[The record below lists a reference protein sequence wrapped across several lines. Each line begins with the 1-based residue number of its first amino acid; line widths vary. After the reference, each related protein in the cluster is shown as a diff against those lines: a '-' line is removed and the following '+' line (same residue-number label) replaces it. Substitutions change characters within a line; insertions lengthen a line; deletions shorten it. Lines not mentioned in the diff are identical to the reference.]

1 MVPKRPTPIDVPPAS
16 SSEEETT
23 SSGEEE
29 SSSED
34 EQMQKKGSPSP
45 PQLTQT
51 AKAVKKPDSSAK
63 PESDSDSETESDSES
78 EDVPT
83 SKVKPIAS
91 KPMEGTSAKS
101 AKSRSKTSASTVDP
115 GKCTTKRVSEVGKD
129 AKDSKRSKMKDS
141 ESNGAFEKSEDTKK
155 PLFQKWVS
163 EVGKDAKDSKRSK
176 MKDSESNGAFEK
188 SEDTKKLL
196 FQRLWSEDDEI
207 VLLKG
212 IIDFIEK
219 KGFDPA
225 KDMNAFYDFIK
236 KSLHFDVA
244 LTQLKDKVWRLKKKF
259 ENHAKKG
266 KNGEDKTFSK
276 PHDQTTFDLSKKIW
290 GSEGIY
296 GRSKSSTPMSVAPS
310 KIESSV
316 VMEEGEKAERM
327 ETEMETHV
335 GSKETAKFDRGVDVA
350 SMEDYVIKRGLDMV
364 EGAKKSEMEEKWRKM
379 HVAELELFIKRN
391 ELILEQA
398 KLMLAAY
405 KSE

>member
-1 MVPKRPTPIDVPPAS
+1 MAPKRSTPIDVPPAS
-16 SSEEETT
+16 SSEQETT

-34 EQMQKKGSPSP
+34 EQMQKKGSPSS

-83 SKVKPIAS
+83 SNVKPIAS

-101 AKSRSKTSASTVDP
+101 AKSRSKTSTSTVVP
-115 GKCTTKRVSEVGKD
+115 GKCTTKR
-129 AKDSKRSKMKDS
+129 
-141 ESNGAFEKSEDTKK
+141 
-155 PLFQKWVS
+155 VS

-219 KGFDPA
+219 KGIDPA
-225 KDMNAFYDFIK
+225 KDMNAYYDFIK

-296 GRSKSSTPMSVAPS
+296 GRSKSSTPMSVAPL

-316 VMEEGEKAERM
+316 VMEEGEKAEKM
-327 ETEMETHV
+327 ETEMENHV
-335 GSKETAKFDRGVDVA
+335 GSKETAKFDRGVA
-350 SMEDYVIKRGLDMV
+350 SMKDYVIKRGLDMA
-364 EGAKKSEMEEKWRKM
+364 EGAKKSEMEEKWRKL
-379 HVAELELFIKRN
+379 HVAELELFMKRN
-391 ELILEQA
+391 ELISEQA